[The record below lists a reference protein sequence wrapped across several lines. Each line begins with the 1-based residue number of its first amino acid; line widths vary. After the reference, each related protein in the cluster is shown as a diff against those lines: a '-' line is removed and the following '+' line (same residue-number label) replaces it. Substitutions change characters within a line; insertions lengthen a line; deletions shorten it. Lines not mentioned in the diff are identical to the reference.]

1 MWFISQG
8 THASEEKNFVFTHTH
23 TCVGV
28 GVGGLC
34 VRACARAGD
43 REKGDRKVTITEVK

>member
-23 TCVGV
+23 THVCGGGGGGV
-28 GVGGLC
+28 VRAC
-34 VRACARAGD
+34 VRASGW
-43 REKGDRKVTITEVK
+43 